1 MTQAKI
7 GAQGFTVKKE
17 FKELGP
23 YETLKRLFEIGYNAV
38 EISQV
43 DMTPENVA
51 EIKRASEEFGIEIAS
66 LSAALAPNRPEQE
79 SLTTDY
85 EKIVADCKTLNCD
98 LLRIGMLPR
107 ENMENL
113 ETVLAFAREANEVT
127 KRLAE
132 DGIKLY
138 YHNHHNEF
146 AKYNGKYVL
155 DIIRDEAPLLGFELD
170 VHWIYRGGLNPVDVI
185 KDYAGKVELIHL
197 KDYRIGHLPKE
208 AMDAFREGDNAT
220 FQKHFHGLIQF
231 AELGQG
237 SLDLK
242 AIIEAS
248 LESGVRY
255 LLVEQDNTYGRDAF
269 ECLAESRQHLIDLGY
284 GDLI

>member
-1 MTQAKI
+1 MTQARI
-7 GAQGFTVKKE
+7 GVQGFTVKKE

-23 YETLKRLFEIGYNAV
+23 YETLKRIAEIGYRSV

-66 LSAALAPNRPEQE
+66 LSAGLKPNRPGQE
-79 SLTTDY
+79 SLTTHY
-85 EKIVADCKTLNCD
+85 EKIVQDCRTLNCD

-107 ENMENL
+107 ENMASL
-113 ETVLAFAREANEVT
+113 ETVLEFCREANEVT
-127 KRLAE
+127 KKLKE
-132 DGIKLY
+132 DGITLY
-138 YHNHHNEF
+138 YHNHHIEF
-146 AKYNGKYVL
+146 SKYDGKYML
-155 DIIRDEAPLLGFELD
+155 DIIREEAPLLGFELD
-170 VHWIYRGGLNPVDVI
+170 VHWIHRGGEDPVKVI

-197 KDYRIGHLPKE
+197 KDYRISQLPEE
-208 AMDAFREGDNAT
+208 AMEAYREGDNET
-220 FQKHFHGLIQF
+220 FSKHFNNLVQF

-242 AIIEAS
+242 AIIEQS
-248 LESGVRY
+248 LASGVRY
-255 LLVEQDNTYGRDAF
+255 LLVEQDSTYGRDPF

-284 GDLI
+284 GDLF